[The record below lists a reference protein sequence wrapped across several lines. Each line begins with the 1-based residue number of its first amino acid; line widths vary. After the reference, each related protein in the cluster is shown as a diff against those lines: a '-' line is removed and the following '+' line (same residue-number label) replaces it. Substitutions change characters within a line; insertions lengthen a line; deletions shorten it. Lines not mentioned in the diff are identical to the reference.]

1 MYLFPEQ
8 SRVDKVVHKNKI
20 YERARPPKTV
30 RELFVAEVGQIV
42 WKHKLSSETLRL
54 PPANGIEE
62 VQVFEIAIRCRK
74 LSPRV
79 LQTLDR
85 AIPYPVFFRL
95 CRPDRATQWIAAYK
109 RPAESGSHA
118 WVLGDYYS
126 TAWTDSPEPS
136 APLPVALDV
145 AGVYEQ
151 MLLPLIGLAPRVGER
166 LPGLVAREIQIRQ
179 LRRQVDALTA
189 KMKSEKLFNRKVN
202 VHADRRQREAEL
214 SALLIS
220 DEDMPRNQAQ
230 R

>member
-151 MLLPLIGLAPRVGER
+151 MLQTLIGLAPRRGER
-166 LPGLVAREIQIRQ
+166 LPDLVERDARIRQ
-179 LRRQVDALTA
+179 LRRLLARLTG
-189 KMKSEKLFNRKVN
+189 KMKAERQFNRKVQL
-202 VHADRRQREAEL
+202 HARVRELTAEL
-214 SALLIS
+214 DSLL
-220 DEDMPRNQAQ
+220 R

>member
-95 CRPDRATQWIAAYK
+95 CRPDRAMQWIAAYK

-126 TAWTDSPEPS
+126 TAWTDGPEPS
-136 APLPVALDV
+136 APLPVALDI

-151 MLLPLIGLAPRVGER
+151 MLLPLIGLAPREGER
-166 LPGLVAREIQIRQ
+166 LPGLVVRESQIRQ
-179 LRRQVDALTA
+179 LRRQIASLAA
-189 KMKSEKLFNRKVN
+189 KMKAEKQFNRKVKL
-202 VHADRRQREAEL
+202 HADLRQREAEL
-214 SALLIS
+214 SALLNPE
-220 DEDMPRNQAQ
+220 EDMPRNQAQ